1 MNDHSSTNTSKN
13 QAVVIAL
20 AVLLAVSL
28 SAVAAL
34 VVNRANSQQ
43 IGADTPTTIQVDVTS
58 PQNSDEEPT
67 AGEEID
73 LTSTENQTVE
83 EAPVEEAPTEEA
95 PAEEAPVE
103 EAPVERPLLKRPL
116 LKRPLLRRPL
126 LRRPLLRRPLL
137 RRPLLRRPL
146 LRRPLLKRPLPKRI
160 LQLMDPTLTSIST
173 STLSCLALT
182 VSFASNQVLCVPD
195 IDIDFDF
202 DFVLPCPDGF
212 VRLESGSL
220 CSRYRYRF
228 RL

>member
-13 QAVVIAL
+13 QALVIAL

-95 PAEEAPVE
+95 PVEEAPVE
-103 EAPVERPLLKRPL
+103 EAPVEEAPVEEAPVEEA
-116 LKRPLLRRPL
+116 PGGG
-126 LRRPLLRRPLL
+126 
-137 RRPLLRRPL
+137 
-146 LRRPLLKRPLPKRI
+146 
-160 LQLMDPTLTSIST
+160 
-173 STLSCLALT
+173 
-182 VSFASNQVLCVPD
+182 
-195 IDIDFDF
+195 
-202 DFVLPCPDGF
+202 PC
-212 VRLESGSL
+212 
-220 CSRYRYRF
+220 
-228 RL
+228 

>member
-13 QAVVIAL
+13 QALVIAL

-95 PAEEAPVE
+95 PVEEAPVE
-103 EAPVERPLLKRPL
+103 EAPV
-116 LKRPLLRRPL
+116 
-126 LRRPLLRRPLL
+126 
-137 RRPLLRRPL
+137 
-146 LRRPLLKRPLPKRI
+146 
-160 LQLMDPTLTSIST
+160 
-173 STLSCLALT
+173 
-182 VSFASNQVLCVPD
+182 VGG
-195 IDIDFDF
+195 
-202 DFVLPCPDGF
+202 PC
-212 VRLESGSL
+212 
-220 CSRYRYRF
+220 
-228 RL
+228 

>member
-1 MNDHSSTNTSKN
+1 MNDRSGTITSKN

-83 EAPVEEAPTEEA
+83 EAPVEEAPVVEAPTEE
-95 PAEEAPVE
+95 
-103 EAPVERPLLKRPL
+103 
-116 LKRPLLRRPL
+116 
-126 LRRPLLRRPLL
+126 
-137 RRPLLRRPL
+137 
-146 LRRPLLKRPLPKRI
+146 
-160 LQLMDPTLTSIST
+160 DPST
-173 STLSCLALT
+173 DGPDLDLD
-182 VSFASNQVLCVPD
+182 FD
-195 IDIDFDF
+195 IDI
-202 DFVLPCPDGF
+202 VLPCPDGF
-212 VRLESGSL
+212 VRLESGICVPDIDIDFDFDFDLPCPDGFVRLESGACVPDFDFDIDIL
-220 CSRYRYRF
+220 PCPEGLIWVNGHCVPDFGLDLIQPDFDFGLIQPDFDFDFDLTDRF
-228 RL
+228 PGL

>member
-13 QAVVIAL
+13 QALVIAL

-83 EAPVEEAPTEEA
+83 EAPVEEAPVVEA
-95 PAEEAPVE
+95 PDCRGPCC
-103 EAPVERPLLKRPL
+103 
-116 LKRPLLRRPL
+116 RRPL
-126 LRRPLLRRPLL
+126 L
-137 RRPLLRRPL
+137 
-146 LRRPLLKRPLPKRI
+146 
-160 LQLMDPTLTSIST
+160 
-173 STLSCLALT
+173 
-182 VSFASNQVLCVPD
+182 
-195 IDIDFDF
+195 
-202 DFVLPCPDGF
+202 
-212 VRLESGSL
+212 
-220 CSRYRYRF
+220 
-228 RL
+228 